1 MSRKKGNVAEQRA
14 CEYLVDNGF
23 FIITQNFYSR
33 FGEIDIVASK
43 GGVLHFVEVKSGDD
57 YEKAVQNI
65 TRTKL
70 SKLIKTGS
78 VYMKKNALDVEFEY
92 DAIIVTPD
100 GVEMIENIT
109 L

>member
-23 FIITQNFYSR
+23 LIITQNFYSR

-43 GGVLHFVEVKSGDD
+43 DGVLHFVEVKSGED

-70 SKLIKTGS
+70 SRLIKTGS

-100 GVEMIENIT
+100 GLEMIENIT